1 MLENFETYRG
11 VLDTYCEENDC
22 VDDMDLMADAFETIE
37 EMNDEEIDIA
47 LAIYRVANRLV
58 DVAVDK
64 VGTQTDGPASKVA
77 NKMTKKI
84 MHKIVQA
91 IKEEVDLPVKIV
103 ETIISEFDGDFESF
117 GEQLKTAREAVKFGH
132 GVVSG
137 PLPRPRTGGVTPPPL
152 TGGVNPSFEAV
163 NGVLNGTI

>member
-132 GVVSG
+132 GVGSG
-137 PLPRPRTGGVTPPPL
+137 PRTGGVTPPPL
-152 TGGVNPSFEAV
+152 TGGINPSFEAV

>member
-47 LAIYRVANRLV
+47 LAIYRVANRLT
-58 DVAVDK
+58 DAAVDK
-64 VGTQTDGPASKVA
+64 VGTQTDGAASKVA
-77 NKMTKKI
+77 KKKI
-84 MHKIVQA
+84 RHKIVQA
-91 IKEEVDLPVKIV
+91 IREEVDLPVEIV

-117 GEQLKTAREAVKFGH
+117 GEQLKTAKEAVKVGH
-132 GVVSG
+132 GVGSG
-137 PLPRPRTGGVTPPPL
+137 PLSRPRTGGVTPPPR

-163 NGVLNGTI
+163 NGVLDGTI